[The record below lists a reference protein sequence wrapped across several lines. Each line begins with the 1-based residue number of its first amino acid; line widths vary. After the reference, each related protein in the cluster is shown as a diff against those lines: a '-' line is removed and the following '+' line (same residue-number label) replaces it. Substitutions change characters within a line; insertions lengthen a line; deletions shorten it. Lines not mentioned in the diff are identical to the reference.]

1 MEVEELKKIIET
13 SSCIN
18 FGNFG
23 QGVDNNIITTAEN
36 KLNFTFPEEYK
47 IWLKNYSGGEI
58 NGEEILGIFNS
69 NFEVWPNT
77 VFANLKLRK
86 HAFITNNELAI
97 QMNDQAEI
105 YFFKKN
111 DDKVYLKWGNIE
123 ELYADSFFDFI
134 VKKSSE

>member
-1 MEVEELKKIIET
+1 MVFFGIVKHIV
-13 SSCIN
+13 SCRCKYV
-18 FGNFG
+18 GL
-23 QGVDNNIITTAEN
+23 D
-36 KLNFTFPEEYK
+36 K

-77 VFANLKLRK
+77 VFANLKMRK
-86 HAFITNNELAI
+86 DAFITNNELAI

-134 VKKSSE
+134 VSIVSK